1 MSSPYFTLPP
11 FRYERPSTLR
21 EALGILKQNGEDARV
36 MAGGVGLLNF
46 MKERLV
52 EAKVVVDIKGI
63 PELRRLKYDG
73 RLEVGA
79 TVTLTELLDYPPLKR
94 RYFALYEAV
103 RGLSDSNLRNRSTLV
118 GDLCEAIP
126 WVDSPPPL
134 IAFGATVNIAGPE
147 GARSVPV
154 ESFVRGMAQVDL
166 APDEVVTSV
175 SVPAPPPDSKSR
187 YYKFA
192 RGREFGIVNLAV
204 LASGIGSKRTL
215 RLVYGGIGATPVRAR
230 EAEDAFV
237 KGGPVSEAVQDVLAA
252 VRRTVEPQSDGLGSA
267 EYRMHLIEVMTARAL
282 RDVVG
287 GA

>member
-1 MSSPYFTLPP
+1 YHIGVQMRKWGSSQELNKLSEAMYNARELAMTRMEEEADQLGADGVVGV
-11 FRYERPSTLR
+11 RLDVNYYEWGS
-21 EALGILKQNGEDARV
+21 DA
-36 MAGGVGLLNF
+36 AEF
-46 MKERLV
+46 IE
-52 EAKVVVDIKGI
+52 
-63 PELRRLKYDG
+63 
-73 RLEVGA
+73 
-79 TVTLTELLDYPPLKR
+79 TVK
-94 RYFALYEAV
+94 
-103 RGLSDSNLRNRSTLV
+103 
-118 GDLCEAIP
+118 
-126 WVDSPPPL
+126 
-134 IAFGATVNIAGPE
+134 
-147 GARSVPV
+147 
-154 ESFVRGMAQVDL
+154 VDL

-230 EAEDAFV
+230 EAEDAFA